1 MQRSRGL
8 FKKEYMAVCS
18 PLGQCGLLVSPHVP
32 AALTP
37 STFSLYTNT
46 RLPEARFKVDWA
58 AEGSIRITAD
68 GG

>member
-8 FKKEYMAVCS
+8 LRKSIWQSV